1 MTFRHFLSWKPLF
14 YDLLLPVLGHLGPER
29 CDLALAALGHLQ
41 ARAWPRR
48 RRELSTALARV
59 ATALGTEWDLAAT
72 RGELEVNALR
82 FLVRDYMLDDTG
94 DDDFFGRFDVVGYDH
109 LETALGAGR
118 GVIVVGCHLG
128 NHLSAMHWMYRRGI
142 SLRLLIQ
149 RVTHCSRY
157 LRSRFD
163 VATGPH
169 PQAGFFLRRNLTSE
183 LATQRIFRTRSAL
196 REGMAVYLKG
206 DVPWFGANTRPGR
219 FLGIERPFQSLWAEF
234 AGLFRA
240 PVIPVFCT
248 HRPGGRFALSFDPPW
263 TVARGDEAAAVTR
276 YLARLEGEIAAPPRR
291 CRRAPAL
298 ELLRPLDRP
307 RACPEQAAKTGL
319 AAPSTVDARHA
330 LRVTVW
336 LSPESSGAGALPVS
350 PPALRPSA
358 TQTRC

>member
-14 YDLLLPVLGHLGPER
+14 YDILLPALRHLGPAR

-48 RRELSTALARV
+48 RSELSTALTRV
-59 ATALGTEWDLAAT
+59 SAALGTDWDIEAT
-72 RGELEVNALR
+72 RRQLEVNVLR
-82 FLVRDYMLDDTG
+82 FLVRDYHARQHERR
-94 DDDFFGRFDVVGYDH
+94 RFLRSLRRRWV
-109 LETALGAGR
+109 TSTCRAALGAGR
-118 GVIVVGCHLG
+118 GVILVGCHLG

-142 SLRLLIQ
+142 PLRLLIQ

-157 LRSRFD
+157 LRAQFD

-196 REGMAVYLKG
+196 RDGMAVYLKG

-240 PVIPVFCT
+240 PVMPVFCT

-263 TVARGDEAAAVTR
+263 NVARGDEAAAVTR
-276 YLARLEGEIAAPPRR
+276 YLARLEGEIAAR
-291 CRRAPAL
+291 PADAVAH
-298 ELLRPLDRP
+298 LLWNCYGPSTD
-307 RACPEQAAKTGL
+307 PEQRTQQAAKAGL
-319 AAPSTVDARHA
+319 APA
-330 LRVTVW
+330 
-336 LSPESSGAGALPVS
+336 
-350 PPALRPSA
+350 PPAVRSHATPSA
-358 TQTRC
+358 